1 MPLQVGGG
9 GHTTNYERNVKP
21 FFGLA
26 ILRADWQPAKGIIRE
41 YRVKV
46 KQANM
51 FVN

>member
-9 GHTTNYERNVKP
+9 SHTTIYERNVHN
-21 FFGLA
+21 FLGIA
-26 ILRADWQPAKGIIRE
+26 ILRADWEPAKGIIRE
-41 YRVKV
+41 YIVKV